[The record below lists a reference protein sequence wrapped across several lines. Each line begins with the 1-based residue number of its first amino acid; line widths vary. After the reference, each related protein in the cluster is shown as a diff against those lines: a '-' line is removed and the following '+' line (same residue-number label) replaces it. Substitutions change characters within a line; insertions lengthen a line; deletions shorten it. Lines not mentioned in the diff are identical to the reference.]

1 MFCHEFIFSFLFV
14 KTIINE
20 DIGIY
25 DIDNVIGK
33 SIFIRFGKYN

>member
-25 DIDNVIGK
+25 DILDIIEEV
-33 SIFIRFGKYN
+33 RHVRL